1 MSEIPKSRE
10 ELTKLRNVDLKDI
23 LRSLSLK
30 VSGNKKDL
38 VQRILDHMKPIP
50 PIASTSLETM
60 EDPTKL
66 PPVPLRESLPI
77 ERKTEII
84 SQTVTLPPLA
94 VQVKEKG
101 KDVLNKDIIEKT
113 EEKVIIELPK
123 SPGVEPS
130 VIITPSVQ
138 TLPALGAEKVPIP
151 EGLQTTFPGQ
161 GGLPGVEELETLRLA
176 QEGVSKAKLI
186 EPEASFQKGVTAKQP
201 ERTLPPVGITPPQ
214 PDISSLVIPP
224 VSSIPAELEQVKVPP
239 ISPITLPTLKEFKL
253 PPVSEIKEPE
263 IKELVIPKPITT
275 PKEVPLPT
283 KRPKEVTPSIRIP
296 KIKTTAVKPS
306 PKRISKPKAFV
317 PPIGGMQLPEETTVI
332 PSIPITSPSALQT
345 SKIAVAKTE
354 SAQVMENIKT
364 IDINKL
370 NVGKTRKGDGS
381 YSVTEL
387 RSIAGSINLIKSGN
401 KKQLVERIKAT
412 IKKVNPSAFD

>member
-10 ELTKLRNVDLKDI
+10 ELTKLRNIDLKDI
-23 LRSLSLK
+23 LRSLGLK

-66 PPVPLRESLPI
+66 PSVPLRESLPI

-101 KDVLNKDIIEKT
+101 KDLLNKDIIEKT

-161 GGLPGVEELETLRLA
+161 GGLPGVEELETLRLV
-176 QEGVSKAKLI
+176 QDGVSKAKFI
-186 EPEASFQKGVTAKQP
+186 EPEASFQKGVSAQQP
-201 ERTLPPVGITPPQ
+201 ERTLPPVGITPPE

-224 VSSIPAELEQVKVPP
+224 VSSIPVELEDVKVPP
-239 ISPITLPTLKEFKL
+239 ISPIALPSLKQFKL
-253 PPVSEIKEPE
+253 PPVSKIREPE
-263 IKELVIPKPITT
+263 LKELVIPKPITT

-283 KRPKEVTPSIRIP
+283 KRPKEITPSIRIP

-306 PKRISKPKAFV
+306 PMRISKPTSFV
-317 PPIGGMQLPEETTVI
+317 PPIGGMQLPIETTVI

-345 SKIAVAKTE
+345 SKITIAKTE

-370 NVGKTRKGDGS
+370 NVGKTKKGNES
-381 YSVTEL
+381 YSVREL
-387 RSIAGSINLIKSGN
+387 RSIAGSLNMIKSGN
-401 KKQLVERIKAT
+401 KKQLVERIKAF